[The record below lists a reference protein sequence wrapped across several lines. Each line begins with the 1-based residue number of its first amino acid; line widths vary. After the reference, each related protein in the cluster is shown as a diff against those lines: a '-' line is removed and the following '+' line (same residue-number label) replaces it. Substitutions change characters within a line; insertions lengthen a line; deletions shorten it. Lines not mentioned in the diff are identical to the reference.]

1 MQEFQLGTYVRSLYG
16 DPSSPSYIGLQ
27 TPLYNSE
34 QFLARADSG
43 DEGGVIFDSA
53 IALVQGLYPPN
64 VRSFPAFARL

>member
-1 MQEFQLGTYVRSLYG
+1 MQEFQLGNYVRSVYG

-34 QFLARADSG
+34 QFLARADAG

-53 IALVQGLYPPN
+53 IALIQGLYPPN
-64 VRSFPAFARL
+64 VRRFSTSAHL